1 MGRQPSSELIDSGL
15 PEFRWE
21 ELWEKEEIGRGSF
34 GVVFTA
40 KSRGEVVVKNWK
52 ILTDSSILAEK
63 SYIEI
68 ILFPIKSF
76 STKLFRFLQKNKK
89 VFVFVGGLHFHR
101 GSSFS

>member
-40 KSRGEVVVKNWK
+40 KSRGEVVVKN
-52 ILTDSSILAEK
+52 
-63 SYIEI
+63 
-68 ILFPIKSF
+68 
-76 STKLFRFLQKNKK
+76 
-89 VFVFVGGLHFHR
+89 
-101 GSSFS
+101 